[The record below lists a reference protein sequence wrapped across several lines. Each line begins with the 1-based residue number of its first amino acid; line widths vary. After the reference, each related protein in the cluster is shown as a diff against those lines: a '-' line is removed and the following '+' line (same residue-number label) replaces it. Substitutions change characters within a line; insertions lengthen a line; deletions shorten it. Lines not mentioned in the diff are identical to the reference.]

1 MTAARPAGGDS
12 APLPYVL
19 PAPGPVT
26 DNRLADSTLY
36 GPSIQ
41 ASSINGGVHFHEASP
56 SAPPVPR
63 QLLPVPA
70 TFTDRESDL
79 AALITQI
86 GELPDYAVRTVVISG
101 PGGIGKTTLANRLLH
116 QVSTAYGGG
125 QLYADLRG
133 YAPEGPAHT
142 SEVLARFLRS
152 LRPGAQPAS
161 VEELAAW
168 WRSVTATQP
177 DRPAI
182 VLLDNA
188 RNAAQVRALLPG
200 RRGHLVVVTSRE
212 RLAEL
217 APDGAVPH
225 RLDPFDD
232 VAARQYLTR
241 CLGQH
246 RVAREA
252 GAAEQI
258 TRRAAG
264 SPMALALTVAHLA
277 ADPDRPFAE
286 LVSGAPSRVPADPSH
301 PPIARQ
307 EAAVNH
313 ALDQSYWSLPL
324 STPAPAVY
332 RRMASVFTVDFDVPL
347 TAAACSLTCSEAET
361 ILEQLHERHL
371 IELHRES
378 ASRGRVYR
386 FHDTA
391 RAHARVL
398 AALEATLGEPEELLQ
413 RSLDF
418 YLANASATEKILTP
432 THRPLRR
439 DNVYP
444 PAELIVFADDAT
456 ALAWLYEQRNNLLRA
471 VRAAAAAGLDRAT
484 WQLAHAIWPLL
495 HSSHDYEL
503 WSESH
508 ELGLQAAR
516 RCGDREAEVE
526 MLSTWGVG
534 LRGAGKF
541 DDAAQTFAAVLRLA
555 REEQDLRAEAQA
567 LHELGSVNLHGGHP
581 ARAEDFLLQARQR
594 RIELGRTSESETD
607 RLTYRRAVAITNVCL
622 GQAQLELHRPAEAIE
637 TLSTA
642 RATLLHIQDA
652 FDAARALAWLARAHA
667 AGGATGEGEEEGR
680 RAVAECDAAGSE
692 RWRAHS
698 RELLGHTLR
707 EGGHVGL
714 ARGLYEEAAGIYS
727 AVSRRDEDRVRQHLQ
742 ELS

>member
-1 MTAARPAGGDS
+1 MSAAHPAGGDGIPPS
-12 APLPYVL
+12 HLL
-19 PAPGPVT
+19 PASGPGT
-26 DNRLADSTLY
+26 DNRLSDSTLY
-36 GPSIQ
+36 GPSVQ
-41 ASSINGGVHFHEASP
+41 AGRINGGVHFHEATP
-56 SAPPVPR
+56 LAPPVPR

-79 AALITQI
+79 AALINQI
-86 GELPDYAVRTVVISG
+86 GELPDYTVRMVVITG
-101 PGGIGKTTLANRLLH
+101 PGGVGKTTLANRLLH
-116 QVSTAYGGG
+116 QVSTEYGGG
-125 QLYADLRG
+125 QLYADLHG
-133 YAPEGPAHT
+133 YAPEGPART

-168 WRSVTATQP
+168 WRSVTASQP

-200 RRGHLVVVTSRE
+200 GRGHLVVVTSRD

-217 APDGAVPH
+217 APDGAILH
-225 RLDPFDD
+225 RLKPFDEA
-232 VAARQYLTR
+232 AARQYLTR
-241 CLGQH
+241 CLGEH
-246 RVAREA
+246 RVSREA
-252 GAAEQI
+252 GAAAQI

-264 SPMALALTVAHLA
+264 SPMALALTVTYLA
-277 ADPDRPFAE
+277 AAPDRPFAD
-286 LVSGAPSRVPADPSH
+286 LVSGAPSSAPAGPSH
-301 PPIARQ
+301 PHSADQ
-307 EAAVNH
+307 ETAVNH
-313 ALDQSYWSLPL
+313 ALDQSYWSLPR
-324 STPAPAVY
+324 STPTPAVY

-347 TAAACSLTCSEAET
+347 TAAACNLTCAEAET
-361 ILEQLHERHL
+361 VLEQLHERNL

-391 RAHARVL
+391 RAHARAL
-398 AALEATLGEPEELLQ
+398 ATREATFGELEEILQ
-413 RSLDF
+413 RALDF
-418 YLANASATEKILTP
+418 YLTTSSAAEKILTP

-439 DNVYP
+439 DYVYP
-444 PAELIVFADDAT
+444 PAESIAFADDAT
-456 ALAWLYEQRNNLLRA
+456 ALAWLYSQRDNLLYA
-471 VRAAAAAGLDRAT
+471 LRAAAAAGLDLST

-495 HSSHDYEL
+495 RSSHDYEL
-503 WSESH
+503 WTESH

-516 RCGDREAEVE
+516 RCGDRAAEVE

-534 LRGAGKF
+534 LRGAGNF
-541 DDAAQTFAAVLRLA
+541 EAAAETFAAVLQLA
-555 REEQDLRAEAQA
+555 REEQDPRAEAQA
-567 LHELGSVNLHGGHP
+567 LHELGSVNLHCGRP
-581 ARAEDFLLQARQR
+581 AEAEGFLLQARQQ
-594 RIELGRTSESETD
+594 RIELGRTSESDSEQ
-607 RLTYRRAVAITNVCL
+607 LTYRRGVAITNVCL

-637 TLSTA
+637 TLSAA
-642 RATLLHIQDA
+642 RTTLLDIQDA

-667 AGGATGEGEEEGR
+667 AGGGPGEGEEEGR

-707 EGGHVGL
+707 EGGRADL
-714 ARGLYEEAAGIYS
+714 ARSLYEEAVGIYA
-727 AVSRRDEDRVRQHLQ
+727 AVSRRDEDRVRRHLQ

>member
-1 MTAARPAGGDS
+1 MTAARPAGGDG
-12 APLPYVL
+12 APPPYLL

-41 ASSINGGVHFHEASP
+41 AGRIHGGVHFHEAAL

-79 AALITQI
+79 AALITQL
-86 GELPDYAVRTVVISG
+86 EERPDYGVHLVVISG
-101 PGGIGKTTLANRLLH
+101 RGGVGKTTLANRLLH

-133 YAPEGPAHT
+133 YTPEGPART

-168 WRSVTATQP
+168 WRSVTASQP

-188 RNAAQVRALLPG
+188 RSPAQVRALLPG
-200 RRGHLVVVTSRE
+200 GRGHLVVVTSRD

-217 APDGAVPH
+217 VPDGAVLH
-225 RLDPFDD
+225 RLAPFDD

-241 CLGQH
+241 CLGED

-252 GAAEQI
+252 GAAAQI

-277 ADPDRPFAE
+277 AAPDRSFAE
-286 LVSGAPSRVPADPSH
+286 LVSGAPSSAPAGPSH
-301 PPIARQ
+301 PQIARQ
-307 EAAVNH
+307 ETAVNQ
-313 ALDQSYWSLPL
+313 ALDQSYWALPR

-347 TAAACSLTCSEAET
+347 TAAACNLTCAEAAT
-361 ILEQLHERHL
+361 VLEQLHERNL
-371 IELHRES
+371 IELHLES

-386 FHDTA
+386 FHDNA
-391 RAHARVL
+391 RAHARAL
-398 AALEATLGEPEELLQ
+398 AARDATLGEPEELLQ

-418 YLANASATEKILTP
+418 YLTNASAAEKILTP

-439 DNVYP
+439 DKVYP
-444 PAELIVFADDAT
+444 PAEPIVFADDAT
-456 ALAWLYEQRNNLLRA
+456 ALAWLYAQRDNLLHA
-471 VRAAAAAGLDRAT
+471 VRAAAAAGLDRST

-495 HSSHDYEL
+495 RSSHDYEL
-503 WSESH
+503 WTESH

-534 LRGAGKF
+534 LRGAGNF
-541 DDAAQTFAAVLRLA
+541 EAAAQTFAAVLQLA
-555 REEQDLRAEAQA
+555 REEHDRRAEAQA
-567 LHELGSVNLHGGHP
+567 LHELGSVNLHDGHP
-581 ARAEDFLLQARQR
+581 AEAEAFLLQARQQ
-594 RIELGRTSESETD
+594 RIELGYASESETD
-607 RLTYRRAVAITNVCL
+607 QLTYTRAVAITNVCL

-637 TLSTA
+637 TLRAA
-642 RATLLHIQDA
+642 RTTLLDIQDA

-667 AGGATGEGEEEGR
+667 AGGASGEGEQEGR
-680 RAVAECDAAGSE
+680 RAVAECEAAGSQ

-707 EGGHVGL
+707 DGGHLDL

-727 AVSRRDEDRVRQHLQ
+727 AVSRRDENRVRRHLQ